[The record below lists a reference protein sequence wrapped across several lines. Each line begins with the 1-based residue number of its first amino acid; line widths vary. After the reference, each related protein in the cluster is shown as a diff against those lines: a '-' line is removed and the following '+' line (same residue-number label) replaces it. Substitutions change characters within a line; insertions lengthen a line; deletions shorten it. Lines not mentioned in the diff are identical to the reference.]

1 MWVGL
6 QKLLGVMYSS
16 RELNS
21 TEKNPQLVQW
31 SSHGTLLLLRLLS
44 LSLSPLVSSER
55 VCYYETLLPSLFP
68 SLSLQQRIHTH
79 TTRFNK
85 SNIMT

>member
-31 SSHGTLLLLRLLS
+31 NSHGTLLLLLLLLLRLLS
-44 LSLSPLVSSER
+44 LSLSLYS
-55 VCYYETLLPSLFP
+55 LL
-68 SLSLQQRIHTH
+68 
-79 TTRFNK
+79 
-85 SNIMT
+85 